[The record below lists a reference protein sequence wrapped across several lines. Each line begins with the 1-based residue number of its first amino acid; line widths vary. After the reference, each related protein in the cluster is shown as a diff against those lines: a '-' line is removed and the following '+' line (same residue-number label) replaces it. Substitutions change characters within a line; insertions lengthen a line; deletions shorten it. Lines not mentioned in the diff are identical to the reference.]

1 MPYVYLGCT
10 RDAGTSKK
18 TGNAYDISVVH
29 FAQDAS
35 QSTRPDRKQAF
46 GLEPQNLPIA
56 PEAMAQFQRI
66 EPLSSVNFDFEPD
79 PRNMQRNRICGVK
92 PVGPKLAQASGTN

>member
-1 MPYVYLGCT
+1 MPFVYLGVT

-29 FAQDAS
+29 FAVDAS
-35 QSTRPDRKQAF
+35 QSQRPDRKQAF

-56 PEAMAQFQRI
+56 PEAISLFQRI

-79 PRNMQRNRICGVK
+79 PRNMQRNRICGVR
-92 PVGPKLAQASGTN
+92 PVQQPKAVGSN

>member
-1 MPYVYLGCT
+1 MPFVYLGCT

-29 FAQDAS
+29 FAVMAS
-35 QSTRPDRKQAF
+35 DSQRPDRKQAM

-56 PEAMAQFQRI
+56 PEAMSLFQRI
-66 EPLSSVNFDFEPD
+66 EPLTAVNFDFEPD
-79 PRNMQRNRICGVK
+79 PRNMQRNRISGVR
-92 PVGPKLAQASGTN
+92 PVPAAKAVGAN

>member
-35 QSTRPDRKQAF
+35 QSTRPDRKKSF

-56 PEAMAQFQRI
+56 PEAMDEFRDI
-66 EPLSSVNFDFEPD
+66 KPLTAVNFDFEPD

-92 PVGPKLAQASGTN
+92 PVAPKLAQASGAN